1 MTPVSITST
10 SINSS
15 NVLTVFGSGFA
26 TGATP
31 TFIFN
36 GHSLTVKSFNNTL
49 VSATL
54 PSGTSQGSYQVT
66 IRNSQGQSATVS
78 TSVDV
83 DPALVTDSS
92 LKGNGTGGTP
102 LGIAVPLILS
112 GSVSDTP
119 IASVSN
125 GNGPAISA
133 TSGPGYYGISVT
145 GGAGGDG
152 VGGSGG
158 SFTGGNATTGNGTGG
173 DGVDGNGGEGPG
185 GGIGVL
191 AIGGAALSGGSGLGG
206 VGILAQGGVN
216 SDQTTRNAAGNFLGD
231 VEIFGNL
238 SKSGGSFKIDHPL
251 DPANKYLSHSF
262 VESPDMKNMYDGSIV
277 TDRTGI
283 AVVTLPD
290 WFEALNRD
298 FRYQLTVIGQFAQA
312 IIAREVINNQFIIRT
327 DKPSVK
333 VSWQITGIRQDAW
346 ANAHRIPVEEE
357 KPEKERDHY
366 LHPELFN
373 QPADKSI
380 EWERHPEA
388 QKKLAEERLKALS
401 IGAQHT
407 AQ

>member
-333 VSWQITGIRQDAW
+333 YHGRSPAFVRMLGRTRTGFQLKRKSPRKSAIIICTR
-346 ANAHRIPVEEE
+346 N
-357 KPEKERDHY
+357 Y
-366 LHPELFN
+366 STS
-373 QPADKSI
+373 QPT
-380 EWERHPEA
+380 
-388 QKKLAEERLKALS
+388 KA
-401 IGAQHT
+401 
-407 AQ
+407 